1 MSTAPTVVVRKG
13 GALSALVS
21 GVFATLIVCI
31 VCGAALGWYTLNIA
45 DRKASEVLG
54 AGQMLLMSMP
64 EWRDSLPP
72 ALADMLHDRRAP
84 EYRAQLEVLA
94 EVIAGQGRHHS
105 PRAVITVTNNGA
117 ATVTLLTA
125 RIVLVDEAGLPQC
138 ERRVFIATPL
148 TLDEDE
154 WRGPLLPGATRRF
167 SRSLCG
173 LDSVMPVTVEITDV
187 RVWSPPPV
195 TGAVQDAGLPD
206 EATP

>member
-31 VCGAALGWYTLNIA
+31 VCAAALGWYTLSVV

-54 AGQMLLMSMP
+54 VGQALFQSMP

-84 EYRAQLEVLA
+84 EYRAQLDASA
-94 EVIAGQGRHHS
+94 EVVAGHGRHSS
-105 PRAVITVTNNGA
+105 PRAIITVTNKGA

-125 RIVLVDEAGLPQC
+125 RIVLADEAGHPQG
-138 ERRVFIATPL
+138 ERRIFIATPL

-154 WRGPLLPGATRRF
+154 WRGPLLPGTTRRF
-167 SRSLCG
+167 SRSLHG
-173 LDSVMPVTVEITDV
+173 LESVAPAALEITDV
-187 RVWSPPPV
+187 RVWSPPAG
-195 TGAVQDAGLPD
+195 GATPDAGLLD
-206 EATP
+206 EAAP